1 MGVHVNGTVS
11 TCMAGSLIY
20 LECTEHMKIEL
31 YKKISV
37 HDNMHQPQRREDC
50 PALSFSLL
58 IYYDRELTAIN
69 CRVCFLVD
77 VTVCHVH
84 RQTIDEDNLEGLL
97 VKEYSIDQA
106 KSKTSSY

>member
-1 MGVHVNGTVS
+1 MHGWKSDLSRVYRAHEDRT
-11 TCMAGSLIY
+11 L
-20 LECTEHMKIEL
+20 L
-31 YKKISV
+31 KISV

-58 IYYDRELTAIN
+58 IYYDREPTAIN
-69 CRVCFLVD
+69 CRVCVLVD

-97 VKEYSIDQA
+97 VKRVQY
-106 KSKTSSY
+106 